1 MAYKKS
7 TDTSSLKD
15 ILARV
20 NGEVIHHKPV
30 IYCAADISRAKTV
43 LDRLLLQ
50 ANSCEV
56 GSVTHSK
63 HKVEED

>member
-7 TDTSSLKD
+7 TATSSLKD

-20 NGEVIHHKPV
+20 NGETVIHKPV
-30 IYCAADISRAKTV
+30 VYCAADISRAKTV
-43 LDRLLLQ
+43 LDRLLAQ

-56 GSVTHSK
+56 SYIKQAVN
-63 HKVEED
+63 KVEEL

>member
-20 NGEVIHHKPV
+20 NGETITHKPV
-30 IYCAADISRAKTV
+30 VYCASDISRAKNV
-43 LDRLLLQ
+43 LDRLLTQ

-56 GSVTHSK
+56 SYTKKLVNI
-63 HKVEED
+63 VEEN